1 VKKNILF
8 NYFGRFW
15 SIFSGFFFTPVYIKY
30 LGIEQF
36 SIISFTLVITGI
48 MSILDAG
55 ISSTLSREFA
65 LKNTSHLTKVRGF
78 ATFEILY
85 FGISLLGIVLIT
97 ILSQHI
103 AYNWLNLDTLDPL
116 RVSFYLKI
124 IGVGISFELLS
135 NFYVGGLMGLEQQ
148 VTANSYKIGWGVA
161 RNALVIIPLHYYP
174 SLELF
179 FLWQTV
185 ATIAYAFLI
194 RRALLL
200 NLNTNIS
207 ILRMPFL
214 DTEILRR
221 NWKFAGGILLI
232 ALVAGLNTQM
242 DKLVISRILPI
253 TTLGYY
259 ILSVSLSQ
267 SLVSLVT
274 PISMA
279 SLPRFT
285 ALYSARKVDEASQL
299 YERYSVFVAIIVL
312 AFGSNIIFFSK
323 DLIWIWT
330 GSIELAINAYQ
341 FIPYLTIGAIM
352 LSFQYLP
359 YSVAI
364 ANGYTRANNYLG
376 LFSLIITMPGYWIM
390 TKYFGAIGAAITYCS
405 VQVLI
410 TPFYIHFVSNR
421 FLKDKTSVLE
431 ILRRVIGPLLT
442 VLIMAWV
449 FSLIQIG
456 TESRL
461 IRLIWIGL
469 STAAS
474 LACCGLM
481 VSKRYSIDLF
491 MNKFKSI
498 L

>member
-1 VKKNILF
+1 
-8 NYFGRFW
+8 
-15 SIFSGFFFTPVYIKY
+15 
-30 LGIEQF
+30 
-36 SIISFTLVITGI
+36 

-85 FGISLLGIVLIT
+85 FGISLLVIVLTAIF
-97 ILSQHI
+97 SQHI
-103 AYNWLNLDTLDPL
+103 ACNWLNLVTLDPL
-116 RVSFYLKI
+116 AVSFYLKI
-124 IGVGISFELLS
+124 IGVGISFELLG

-148 VTANSYKIGWGVA
+148 LTANSYKIGWGVA

-200 NLNTNIS
+200 NLNANIS
-207 ILRMPFL
+207 ILRIPFL
-214 DTEILRR
+214 DTEVLRR
-221 NWKFAGGILLI
+221 TWKFAGGILLI
-232 ALVAGLNTQM
+232 AIVASVNTQM
-242 DKLVISRILPI
+242 DKLVISKILPI

-279 SLPRFT
+279 ILPRFT
-285 ALYSARKVDEASQL
+285 ALYSAKKVEEASQL
-299 YERYSVFVAIIVL
+299 YEKYSVFVAIIVL
-312 AFGSNIIFFSK
+312 SFGFNIIFFSK

-330 GSIELAINAYQ
+330 GSIELAINASQ

-352 LSFQYLP
+352 LSLQYLP

-364 ANGYTRANNYLG
+364 ANGYTKANNYLG

-390 TKYFGAIGAAITYCS
+390 TIYFGAMGAAITYCS
-405 VQVLI
+405 VQTLI
-410 TPFYIHFVSNR
+410 TPIYIYFVSNR
-421 FLKDKTSVLE
+421 FLKNKASIIE
-431 ILRRVIGPLLT
+431 ILRGVIGPLLT
-442 VLIMAWV
+442 ALIIAGV
-449 FSLIQIG
+449 FSQIRIG

-469 STAAS
+469 STAATF
-474 LACCGLM
+474 ACCGLI
-481 VSKRYSIDLF
+481 VSKRYTIDLV

-498 L
+498 M